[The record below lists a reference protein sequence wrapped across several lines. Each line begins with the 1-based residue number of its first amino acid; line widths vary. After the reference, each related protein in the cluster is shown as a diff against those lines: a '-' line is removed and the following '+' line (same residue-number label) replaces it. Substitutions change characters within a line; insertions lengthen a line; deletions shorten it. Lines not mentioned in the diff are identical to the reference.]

1 VSRLRDFHII
11 ALARRGLVSL
21 LARLGAVG

>member
-1 VSRLRDFHII
+1 LRDFHII